1 MQNWR
6 PLALLNT
13 DFKIFAKVIAQ
24 RLNEFLVFLI
34 SSNQSVY
41 VDGQFISEGGSLISD
56 FLEINDTL
64 KLNGLLVT
72 IDIQKSFKS
81 S

>member
-72 IDIQKSFKS
+72 IDIQKSFKCS
-81 S
+81 